1 MKKIPLHS
9 LVLIHSPNS
18 LSKSQLAT
26 HKFKSFEILNFDK
39 IKEELVGDSNRTDI
53 NHLAYHEIFY
63 KILQKLK
70 LGERVVCDFNNLK
83 VKERFAITKLG
94 RDLGLPIYYII
105 DNELTP
111 DTNLTSS
118 QKESIKFNDRD
129 ILKGDGFATV
139 IDSRKEDFQVI
150 EKPNLINMKEYIKSL
165 GYKGITVVGDVHG
178 MKEALKSTIDWA
190 ASRNHYLIYLGDIV
204 DHGHDNIS
212 CIEIIYDL
220 VMRGKAFLIKG
231 NHENKLEKWLDQIDT
246 GAVRVKLSEAN
257 KLTTDA
263 IISLPSN
270 QKTILINR
278 FRALMNLAKNHLIV
292 GNTLFTHAAA
302 EPEMF
307 DIYSHRLK
315 GHHESM
321 ALYGEIHETYKT
333 KDNGY
338 PNRIYNWVTRIPENK
353 QVIVGHDI
361 RSYQRPVTVKN
372 ENNGVAVFMDTGSAK
387 GGLLSSADISFEG
400 ETLVIKN
407 FVYH

>member
-1 MKKIPLHS
+1 MTT
-9 LVLIHSPNS
+9 
-18 LSKSQLAT
+18 AW
-26 HKFKSFEILNFDK
+26 
-39 IKEELVGDSNRTDI
+39 
-53 NHLAYHEIFY
+53 
-63 KILQKLK
+63 
-70 LGERVVCDFNNLK
+70 
-83 VKERFAITKLG
+83 
-94 RDLGLPIYYII
+94 
-105 DNELTP
+105 
-111 DTNLTSS
+111 
-118 QKESIKFNDRD
+118 
-129 ILKGDGFATV
+129 KGDRVGVV
-139 IDSRKEDFQVI
+139 IDEGYSAWFGGSSI
-150 EKPNLINMKEYIKSL
+150 GINQNWGNIWLNYDGSAWFVNN
-165 GYKGITVVGDVHG
+165 GVVVDSAGNTHFG
-178 MKEALKSTIDWA
+178 GNYNNNTIDWA